1 MGKELNRM
9 YDINNI
15 LVKEIEKLR
24 NLCLS
29 ISYRNSDTKGL
40 DELASSV
47 KELSKELSK
56 IN

>member
-47 KELSKELSK
+47 KELSTKLNK